1 MWLKPR
7 NLVGPIIRENKD
19 HLFFQ
24 GTLADRPAAE
34 DVALNFTYLTV
45 DEGIVY
51 CNLEDGWHQAGYDMA
66 LNAAMSNGHAF
77 VVDMKAGATETYP
90 GE

>member
-1 MWLKPR
+1 MPGVGALENHQNFKYLPLK
-7 NLVGPIIRENKD
+7 
-19 HLFFQ
+19 F
-24 GTLADRPAAE
+24 
-34 DVALNFTYLTV
+34 
-45 DEGIVY
+45 